1 MGITRV
7 RRFQLILNRDV
18 AAIYARTQRSVHY
31 DSMSHKTLSV
41 ADSTPCYLVLLALAA
56 RLINPR
62 GALRLGW

>member
-7 RRFQLILNRDV
+7 GRSQPILNRDV

-31 DSMSHKTLSV
+31 DSLSHKTIS
-41 ADSTPCYLVLLALAA
+41 ATDSIPCYLVLLALAA

-62 GALRLGW
+62 GAL